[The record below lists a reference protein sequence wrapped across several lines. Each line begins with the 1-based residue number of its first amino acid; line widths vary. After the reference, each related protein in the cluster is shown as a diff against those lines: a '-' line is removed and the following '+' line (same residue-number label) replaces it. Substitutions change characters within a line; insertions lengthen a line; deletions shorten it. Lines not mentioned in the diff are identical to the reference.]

1 MLKLDKIKTLL
12 SYATKQ
18 KYRAE
23 LHHAL
28 VSPKGIQV
36 SDLETNVLIKSIELP
51 LGVYKI
57 DQLGEFCKASEFVRV
72 DDLPTIDW
80 KQRED
85 DKIHVGIK
93 TLETINKHSSD
104 DETRIFLNSIYFDQ
118 ENIVATNGYHL
129 KSVKHDQE
137 LKYQYIIPN
146 GSIDILVKLCKAFK
160 TSQAVLRFNDS
171 WVTCDSEHFTWQS
184 RLINREYLKYQAII
198 PKKWNNKLEIKNFPE
213 LKTYKPF
220 LEKRKEKSVI
230 SLVNGEIFFSIPST
244 DIKIKIGE
252 SDDKDFDIGFN
263 PLFLEIAR
271 EDKRDF
277 IIKWNSELSPV
288 LVNDSIV
295 MPLKL

>member
-1 MLKLDKIKTLL
+1 MRLDKIKTLL
-12 SYATKQ
+12 SYASKQ

-36 SDLETNVLIKSIELP
+36 TDLETNVLIKSIELP

-57 DQLGEFCKASEFVRV
+57 DQLGEFCKISESVRV

-85 DKIHVGIK
+85 NIILVAIK
-93 TLETINKHSSD
+93 TLETINKHSSN
-104 DETRIFLNSIYFDQ
+104 DETRIFLNSIYFDS

-129 KSVKHDQE
+129 KSVKHNQNI
-137 LKYQYIIPN
+137 KSQYIIPN

-160 TSQAVLRFNDS
+160 TSQVVLSFNEN
-171 WVTCDSEHFTWQS
+171 WVTCDSSEFTWQS
-184 RLINREYLKYQAII
+184 RLINREYLKYQAVI

-220 LEKRKEKSVI
+220 LEKRKEKSII
-230 SLVNGEIFFSIPST
+230 SLVNGEIFFIIPST

-252 SDDKDFDIGFN
+252 SDDKDFEIGFN
-263 PLFLEIAR
+263 PLFLEITR
-271 EDKRDF
+271 EDKKDF
-277 IIKWNSELSPV
+277 TIKWNSELSPV
-288 LVNDSIV
+288 LVNESIV

>member
-1 MLKLDKIKTLL
+1 MLQLNKIKTLL

-36 SDLETNVLIKSIELP
+36 TDLETNVLIKSIELP
-51 LGVYKI
+51 LGVYKV
-57 DQLGEFCKASEFVRV
+57 DQLGEFCKPSETIRV

-80 KQRED
+80 KQKED

-104 DETRIFLNSIYFDQ
+104 DETRIYLNSVYFDQ

-129 KSVKHDQE
+129 KAVKHDQNI
-137 LKYQYIIPN
+137 KSQYIIPN
-146 GSIDILVKLCKAFK
+146 ESIDILVKLCKAFK
-160 TSQAVLRFNDS
+160 TINIKLSFNDS
-171 WVTCDSEHFTWQS
+171 LVTVDTLEFTWQS
-184 RLINREYLKYQAII
+184 RLINREYLKYQAVI

-252 SDDKDFDIGFN
+252 SDDKDFEIGFN

-271 EDKRDF
+271 EDKKDF
-277 IIKWNSELSPV
+277 TIKWNSELSPV
-288 LVNDSIV
+288 LVNESIV

>member
-1 MLKLDKIKTLL
+1 MLQLNKIKTLL

-23 LHHAL
+23 LQHAL
-28 VSPKGIQV
+28 VTPKGI
-36 SDLETNVLIKSIELP
+36 SAHDLETGVLIKSIELP

-57 DQLGEFCKASEFVRV
+57 VELGEFCKTSETVKV
-72 DDLPTIDW
+72 DDLPNIDW
-80 KQRED
+80 KQKED

-104 DETRIFLNSIYFDQ
+104 DETRIFLNSIYFDS
-118 ENIVATNGYHL
+118 ENIVATNSYHL
-129 KSVKHDQE
+129 KAVKHDQNINS
-137 LKYQYIIPN
+137 QYIIPN

-160 TSQAVLRFNDS
+160 TINIKLSFNEN
-171 WVTCDSEHFTWQS
+171 WVTVDTLEFTWQS
-184 RLINREYLKYQAII
+184 RLINREYLKYQAVI

-230 SLVNGEIFFSIPST
+230 SLVNGEIFFIIPST

-252 SDDKDFDIGFN
+252 SDNKDFEIGFN

-271 EDKRDF
+271 ENKRDF

-288 LVNDSIV
+288 LVNESIV